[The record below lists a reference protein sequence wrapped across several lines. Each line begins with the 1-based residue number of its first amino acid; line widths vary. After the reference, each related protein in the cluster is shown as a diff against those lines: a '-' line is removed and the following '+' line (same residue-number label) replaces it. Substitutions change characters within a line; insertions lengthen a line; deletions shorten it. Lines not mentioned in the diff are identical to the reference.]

1 MVDFFSVKYM
11 HRLATKRCSDRHPV
25 NDLIHLLPC
34 ICVYM
39 QSHLDMNCAL
49 RQSGMPSLYS
59 RNITDIN
66 FRINTYTFFVIMD
79 TTFSFVTPFS
89 VATSNKSTGQ
99 HLSENLASLP
109 LYHCVLLC
117 FQTGSSHVTQCA
129 HICAI
134 VTQINT
140 RTEDP
145 RGTKRPFSLH
155 LPCSSDKTVFLV
167 SKWFYI
173 RRVLLYC
180 IVYLSTSSLC
190 NF

>member
-1 MVDFFSVKYM
+1 MIWYMFCPVFVSLCKVTLIWTVLLGNQGCLHFTHGTSQVSIYRTNTKLSLSLRILCLVFSY
-11 HRLATKRCSDRHPV
+11 
-25 NDLIHLLPC
+25 
-34 ICVYM
+34 
-39 QSHLDMNCAL
+39 
-49 RQSGMPSLYS
+49 
-59 RNITDIN
+59 
-66 FRINTYTFFVIMD
+66 F
-79 TTFSFVTPFS
+79 FS

-99 HLSENLASLP
+99 RLSENLASLP

-155 LPCSSDKTVFLV
+155 LPCSRDKTVFLV

-190 NF
+190 NFSKVPNYCYFVLCINFVL